1 MALKK
6 FKKVNAIVS
15 RLKALLSIVETF
27 NRSNTGALSTAGST
41 SAQWSSVRGS
51 WGISSNKASSSSAET
66 TYPISVLT
74 FSSEYATLGV
84 DGVSPG
90 VGTAFWVTDS
100 GNWWGTYLDGTQTCQ
115 TCQNASNCSAYSTCY
130 NPNSGGNCAA
140 NTTCYNPGS
149 GGNCANYGTCTNPA
163 TGGNC
168 AANGTC
174 YNPTTGGNCAATGTC
189 YNQGSGGNCNYT
201 FGCTGV
207 NPYTPGN
214 STTSYTNVIR
224 AEGTCAAQG
233 AGNSA
238 PGGSC
243 SGYYSQF
250 YCCAYTTTN
259 PGSGGNCAS
268 YGTYCDAINPYT
280 PGNPY
285 TCCTSVNPVVSGN
298 PFTCCTSYNPV
309 VPGNSFT
316 CCTGSNPYTP
326 GNPFTCCASYN
337 PFVSGNPFTC
347 CSSYNT
353 PTNYPCNCTTNHS
366 VKVIKSVSN
375 SISTVATFAFNA
387 TLAGF
392 KTILSNGTVTV
403 RGYSGSGYTSQ
414 VGSDQSTS
422 TGAFTATK
430 KHGIIKAPTTYA
442 PAQTGEIDEFRV
454 N

>member
-51 WGISSNKASSSSAET
+51 WGIASNKASSSSAAN

-74 FSSEYATLGV
+74 FSSEYVTLGA

-149 GGNCANYGTCTNPA
+149 GGNCATY
-163 TGGNC
+163 
-168 AANGTC
+168 GTC
-174 YNPTTGGNCAATGTC
+174 YNPTTGGNCATTGLCQNAPTGGNCAGYGTC
-189 YNQGSGGNCNYT
+189 YNPGSGGNCNYT
-201 FGCTGV
+201 FGCISY
-207 NPYTPGN
+207 NPYNPGN
-214 STTSYTNVIR
+214 TRTSYTNVIR

-268 YGTYCDAINPYT
+268 YGSYCDAINPYT

-285 TCCTSVNPVVSGN
+285 SCCTSVNPVVSGN